1 MIIVISLLLLTSGNI
16 AEGLMSNVDISR
28 LFAQLINSLE
38 CAITQLS
45 QKSANYFS
53 KNNFEDGKKLVLAQ
67 TKLIEIKDEI
77 SKQEK
82 AWLQL
87 NLDEI
92 NKQEKA
98 WLQMNL
104 DQFEEQE
111 LQPKGQLSSRQVKVK
126 GKRTQQSEYVIPI
139 LEALA
144 EMNGGGK
151 MSEVLDIV
159 ERKMA
164 KKLTPFDYES
174 LQSNPNTIRWKNT
187 AQWTRYELVQR
198 GLMSDHSENGV
209 WEITSKGYQFL
220 KENRTF

>member
-1 MIIVISLLLLTSGNI
+1 MIIVISLLLWASGNI
-16 AEGLMSNVDISR
+16 AEGFMSNVNISR
-28 LFAQLINSLE
+28 LFAQLIDSLE
-38 CAITQLS
+38 GAITQLS

-87 NLDEI
+87 NLD
-92 NKQEKA
+92 
-98 WLQMNL
+98 
-104 DQFEEQE
+104 QFEEQE
-111 LQPKGQLSSRQVKVK
+111 LQPKLQLSSRQVK
-126 GKRTQQSEYVIPI
+126 GKRTPQSEYVIPI

-159 ERKMA
+159 GRKMA
-164 KKLTPFDYES
+164 NRLTSFDYES
-174 LQSNPNTIRWKNT
+174 LPSSPTAIRWKNT

-198 GLMSDHSENGV
+198 GLMSDNSPNGV
-209 WEITSKGYQFL
+209 WEITPKGYQYL
-220 KENRTF
+220 KENRTS

>member
-1 MIIVISLLLLTSGNI
+1 MIIVISLLLWASGNI
-16 AEGLMSNVDISR
+16 AEGFMSNVNISR
-28 LFAQLINSLE
+28 LFAQLIDSLE
-38 CAITQLS
+38 GAITQLS
-45 QKSANYFS
+45 QKSVNYFS

-87 NLDEI
+87 NLD
-92 NKQEKA
+92 
-98 WLQMNL
+98 
-104 DQFEEQE
+104 QFEEQE
-111 LQPKGQLSSRQVKVK
+111 LQPKLQLSSRQVK
-126 GKRTQQSEYVIPI
+126 GKRTPQSEYVIPI

-159 ERKMA
+159 KRKMA
-164 KKLTPFDYES
+164 NKLTPFDYES
-174 LQSNPNTIRWKNT
+174 LPSSPTTIRWKNT
-187 AQWTRYELVQR
+187 AQWTRYQLVQR
-198 GLMSDHSENGV
+198 GLMSDNSPNGV

>member
-1 MIIVISLLLLTSGNI
+1 
-16 AEGLMSNVDISR
+16 MSNVDISR
-28 LFAQLINSLE
+28 LFAQLIDSLE
-38 CAITQLS
+38 GAITQLS

-87 NLDEI
+87 NLD
-92 NKQEKA
+92 
-98 WLQMNL
+98 
-104 DQFEEQE
+104 QFEEQE
-111 LQPKGQLSSRQVKVK
+111 LQPKGQLSSRQVKVR

-144 EMNGGGK
+144 EMNGGGN

-187 AQWTRYELVQR
+187 AKWTRYELVQQ
-198 GLMSDHSENGV
+198 GLMSDQSENGV

-220 KENRTF
+220 KENRTS